1 MTGAVVSATPARSG
15 AKGTGVSDSA
25 GAADVRF
32 ARLEE
37 MSAAALHDMLKLRF
51 DVFVLEQR
59 SLYPEID
66 GQDPSSLHLIAKDD
80 HGATVGTLRILGLGG
95 EGPVWIGRIAVAPS
109 HRGDGLGS
117 RMIDAAIAEIARR
130 APGRPIALGAQIH
143 LEAFYCG
150 FGFRR
155 SSEIY
160 DDGGIDHV
168 DMILDPAGPGA

>member
-1 MTGAVVSATPARSG
+1 MTGAVASATPARSE
-15 AKGTGVSDSA
+15 AKGTGVSESA
-25 GAADVRF
+25 GAAAIRF

-59 SLYPEID
+59 SLYPEFD
-66 GQDPSSLHLIAKDD
+66 GQDPSALHLIVEDD
-80 HGATVGTLRILGLGG
+80 GGATVGTLRILGLGG
-95 EGPVWIGRIAVAPS
+95 EGPVWIGRVAVAPF
-109 HRGDGLGS
+109 HRGGGFGR

-130 APGRPIALGAQIH
+130 APGRSIALGAQIH
-143 LEAFYCG
+143 LEAFYGG
-150 FGFRR
+150 FGFQR

-168 DMILDPAGPGA
+168 DMILDPARPGA